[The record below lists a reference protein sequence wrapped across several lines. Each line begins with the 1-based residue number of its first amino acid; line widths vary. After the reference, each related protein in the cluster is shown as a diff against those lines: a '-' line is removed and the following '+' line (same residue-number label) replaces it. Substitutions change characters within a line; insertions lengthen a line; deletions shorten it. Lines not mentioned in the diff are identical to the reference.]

1 MWDSDKFFISIQGT
15 KRVSKTTHKFYS
27 LNLLAKRIIENI
39 THPDSDELLV
49 R

>member
-1 MWDSDKFFISIQGT
+1 MCDSDNFFISILRT
-15 KRVSKTTHKFYS
+15 KRVSKTTRKIYS
-27 LNLLAKRIIENI
+27 LNLSAKHTIKNI

>member
-1 MWDSDKFFISIQGT
+1 MCDSDNFFIAMIRT
-15 KRVSKTTHKFYS
+15 KRVSKTTCKIYS
-27 LNLLAKRIIENI
+27 LNLSANHTIKNI